1 MRVDLQL
8 MLPSAASRKGS
19 KLLPAASTDGSTS
32 SGSSCYSSAGSSSLA
47 SQASDAEE
55 AAGSSS
61 AGAVVLQVRPEAA
74 APAAGGSQAAAAATL
89 SPLAHSSS
97 CPSSFLT
104 AAAAAAAAA
113 GSDDG
118 DDDDEGLCTICYDQ
132 PATCVLME
140 CGHGGYCWR
149 CAHLLFA
156 RPPSECPVCRQPIM
170 QVCGA
175 GLWAGTVRR
184 TYFLAKPTHRAA
196 VHSAAC
202 VLLQPGFEHPKQ
214 MAPTVGHCHH
224 QQALSHLH
232 AGVDS
237 CCAVLCRYWSSRIRA
252 ARSGVACG

>member
-1 MRVDLQL
+1 
-8 MLPSAASRKGS
+8 MLPSVASSKGS
-19 KLLPAASTDGSTS
+19 KLLPTASTDGSTS

-47 SQASDAEE
+47 SQASGADQD

-175 GLWAGTVRR
+175 GLRAGTVHRMD
-184 TYFLAKPTHRAA
+184 FLAKLVCSCNQVVNIQSRWLHCGSLSPTASPLTR
-196 VHSAAC
+196 
-202 VLLQPGFEHPKQ
+202 
-214 MAPTVGHCHH
+214 
-224 QQALSHLH
+224 
-232 AGVDS
+232 S
-237 CCAVLCRYWSSRIRA
+237 CQC
-252 ARSGVACG
+252 